1 MTYNPDNSLY
11 VFLGSFGIWGLI
23 FAAIDIKHGLVL
35 MSIPAA
41 FFTMFLYDIIFQE
54 I

>member
-11 VFLGSFGIWGLI
+11 VLLGSFGIWGII
-23 FAAIDIKHGLVL
+23 FAAIDINSGLVL

-41 FFTMFLYDIIFQE
+41 LFTMFLYDMIFQE